1 MLTKPPILDETGQKI
16 LSGIAR
22 IKNALLGTTSDPVTP
37 GSAGSSGTEPVFQD
51 DTGRDIITALND
63 LGTAVKPASAT
74 DNGYVSTGSQT
85 IAGEKTFTSP
95 VILKTTGSTS
105 AGAAELDYLYG
116 NNTNGIRVFAGRT
129 YSSGKVHTT
138 RLKIQQYSYD
148 STSKEN
154 ISTSQMYNLPEVP
167 ADLAA
172 DEDYNIITTNNLT
185 DIPDA
190 SASVRGMVST
200 GTQTFKGSKS
210 FTNIPTVDSATSAG
224 SGLILCFSDKSDA
237 QYAGLYEL
245 YNSGSPYIA
254 LRQYSVDA
262 NGDRVGKFEGY
273 CLPEATLNLA
283 SNTNYDILTSKSPVT
298 IEQGGTGA
306 TTLEGVREALQFL
319 RMYTFS
325 LASGTAKAFTV
336 PNNSRHFVVV
346 GGTAAGRS
354 GAFIVAA
361 TSTGSMGVL
370 EVAKGASLAYTTA
383 TNTLTLTASGGAATV
398 MVISMY
404 GSSITG

>member
-16 LSGIAR
+16 LSGITR
-22 IKNALLGTTSDPVTP
+22 IKDALLGTASNPVTP
-37 GSAGSSGTEPVFQD
+37 GSAESSGTEPVFQD

-95 VILKTTGSTS
+95 VILKTTGSTTG
-105 AGAAELDYLYG
+105 GAAELDYLYG

-154 ISTSQMYNLPEVP
+154 IGTSQMYNLPEVP

-190 SASVRGMVST
+190 STSARGLVST
-200 GTQTFKGSKS
+200 GSQTFAGTKQFNNGLYVV
-210 FTNIPTVDSATSAG
+210 TGLYTVNTTGNGVSAP
-224 SGLILCFSDKSDA
+224 ICKFSDAPSA
-237 QYAGLYEL
+237 NEEYGRIFLAYANYG
-245 YNSGSPYIA
+245 GRFKF
-254 LRQYSVDA
+254 RQYSGSSSARTSRRED
-262 NGDRVGKFEGY
+262 Y
-273 CLPEATLNLA
+273 MLPEPDA
-283 SNTNYDILTSKSPVT
+283 SRTSNADYDILTSKTIGLTQVFNDTNMGASVVRNYTLTNSARGVLLINGSGDPSKGLYLVSVT
-298 IEQGGTGA
+298 SAG
-306 TTLEGVREALQFL
+306 
-319 RMYTFS
+319 
-325 LASGTAKAFTV
+325 
-336 PNNSRHFVVV
+336 VV
-346 GGTAAGRS
+346 GVKAILSASNAGITVDTNKVIITKSSNNTNIFPTFIMTNGTVTRD
-354 GAFIVAA
+354 
-361 TSTGSMGVL
+361 
-370 EVAKGASLAYTTA
+370 E
-383 TNTLTLTASGGAATV
+383 
-398 MVISMY
+398 
-404 GSSITG
+404 